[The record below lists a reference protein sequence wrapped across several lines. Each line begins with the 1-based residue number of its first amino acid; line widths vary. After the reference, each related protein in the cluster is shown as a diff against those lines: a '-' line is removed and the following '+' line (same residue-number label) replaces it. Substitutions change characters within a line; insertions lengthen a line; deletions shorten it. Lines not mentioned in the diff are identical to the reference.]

1 MDVSI
6 SISSRGFVVR
16 RFQEQLRRHVPGLSV
31 DGVFGPLTRDA
42 VRDLQIRHGLQGTG
56 QIGEAFCARL
66 GLAWPS
72 AFERC
77 LNLSAEFEG
86 TGFTRAVGP
95 ADTGDSAGVTFGLVG
110 FTSFNGEL
118 QHLLRRYAAANAAR
132 YAEVVERGLGARAAE
147 FRAAVES
154 GDNKTLARFALDG
167 GGRVIGSVSAVLR
180 RLGQTAEM
188 QALQV
193 AEARQRYW
201 ALAED
206 QGRSLWGRPPLRA
219 LALLFDIAVQN
230 GGLKI
235 TELEDC
241 RVTFKTVGPGDG
253 DRMWEVVRVLHR
265 RLTNARRPKGIVDDV
280 LARKRAIVS
289 GYGLVHGREWW
300 IRSFGV

>member
-16 RFQEQLRRHVPGLSV
+16 RLQEQLRRHVPGLGV
-31 DGVFGPLTRDA
+31 DGVFGPVTREA
-42 VRDLQIRHGLQGTG
+42 VRTLQERHGLQRTG
-56 QIGEAFCARL
+56 QIDEALCGRLGEA
-66 GLAWPS
+66 WPP
-72 AFERC
+72 AFDRC
-77 LNLSAEFEG
+77 LNLTAEFEG

-95 ADTGDSAGVTFGLVG
+95 ANTGDSAGVTYGLVG

-118 QHLLRRYAAANAAR
+118 QHLLRRYAAAHAAR
-132 YAEVVERGLGARAAE
+132 YAEIVERGLGARAAE

-154 GDNKTLARFALDG
+154 RDNKALARFALDG

-188 QALQV
+188 QAFQV

-241 RVTFKTVGPGDG
+241 RVMFRAPGSNDG
-253 DRMWEVVRVLHR
+253 DRMWEVVRVLHN
-265 RLTNARRPKGIVDDV
+265 RLTGARRPKGIVDDV

-289 GYGLVHGREWW
+289 GYGMVHGREWW
-300 IRSFGV
+300 IRSFGL